1 MLLSLTIRDVVL
13 IERLTIGFGQALCA
27 LTGETGAG
35 KSILLDALGL
45 ALGNRADSG
54 LVREGAGQA
63 SVAAA
68 FELPENH
75 PAEAILHEHGIDAED
90 DTLVL
95 RRVVRANG
103 RGRAYV
109 NDQPVS
115 AGLLRQ
121 LADQLVEIQGQFAQR
136 GLMDPNTHRDL
147 LDSFGGLEGQR
158 TTVTDRHVAWRDA
171 VAAREAAERDLD
183 QARKDEDFLRHA
195 LEELDDLAPQPGE
208 EAHLA
213 DQRTRLMN
221 AEKLVGAFNTA
232 EAELTGGDAGRGA
245 QDALAGAR
253 RALERTADVAGE
265 DVRHALDALDRAMA
279 ECEDALARLHSLS
292 SEIELDAGQQQ
303 EIEDRYF
310 ALKDLA
316 RKHGVEVDEL
326 PDLRERFARR
336 LEAIDSGGERI
347 TELARKAQDARNAYL
362 TEAERLS
369 RARRDAAERLD
380 AAVNAELPPLK
391 LDKARFAT
399 TFTSLDETNWGPQ
412 GMERVAFQV
421 ATNPGAAPG
430 PMGKIASG
438 GELSRFLL
446 ALKVV
451 LAQVS
456 PQRSLIFDEVDS
468 GIGGATAAAVGDRL
482 ARLATG
488 RQLLVVTHSP
498 QVAARADHHLR
509 VAKTDAG
516 ETVLTDVSALAAD
529 ERREE
534 IARMLAGTEI
544 TDEARAA
551 ADKLMGAA

>member
-13 IERLTIGFGQALCA
+13 IERLTIGFGQGLCA

-35 KSILLDALGL
+35 KSILLDSLGL
-45 ALGNRADSG
+45 AMGHRADSG
-54 LVREGAGQA
+54 LVRKGADQA

-68 FELPENH
+68 FELPETH
-75 PAEAILHEHGIDAED
+75 PAETILNEHGLDAED

-147 LDSFGGLEGQR
+147 LDSFGGLETHR
-158 TTVTDRHVAWRDA
+158 ARVAERHAAWRDA
-171 VAAREAAERDLD
+171 VAARRAAERELD
-183 QARKDEDFLRHA
+183 QARQDEDFLRHA
-195 LEELDDLAPQPGE
+195 LDELDHLAPQPGE

-213 DQRTRLMN
+213 EQRTRLMN
-221 AEKLVGAFNTA
+221 AEKLAGAFNTA
-232 EAELTGGDAGRGA
+232 EAELTGGESGRGA
-245 QDALAGAR
+245 EDALAGAR
-253 RALERTADVAGE
+253 RTLERTADVAGD
-265 DVRHALDALDRAMA
+265 DVQHALDALDRAMA

-292 SEIELDAGQQQ
+292 SEIELDSGQQQ
-303 EIEDRYF
+303 DIEDRYF
-310 ALKDLA
+310 ALKELA
-316 RKHGVEVDEL
+316 RKHGVEVDAL
-326 PDLRERFARR
+326 PDLRERFAQR
-336 LEAIDSGGERI
+336 LEAIDTGSERI
-347 TELARKAQDARNAYL
+347 TELARRAQEARDAYVA
-362 TEAERLS
+362 EAEALT
-369 RARRDAAERLD
+369 RARKAAAERLD

-399 TFTSLDETNWGPQ
+399 TLTALDEGNWGPH

-430 PMGKIASG
+430 PLGKIASG

-456 PQRSLIFDEVDS
+456 PERALIFDEVDS

-482 ARLATG
+482 ARLAG
-488 RQLLVVTHSP
+488 DRQLLVVTHSP

-509 VAKTDAG
+509 VAKTEAG

-534 IARMLAGTEI
+534 IARMLAGAEI

>member
-13 IERLTIGFGQALCA
+13 IERLTIGFGQGLCA

-35 KSILLDALGL
+35 KSILLDSLGL

-54 LVREGAGQA
+54 LVRKGADQA
-63 SVAAA
+63 SVSAA
-68 FELPENH
+68 FELPDAH
-75 PAEAILHEHGIDAED
+75 PVEAVLEEHGIDAEE

-121 LADQLVEIQGQFAQR
+121 LADHLVEIQGQFAQR
-136 GLMDPNTHRDL
+136 GLMDPATHRDL
-147 LDSFGGLEGQR
+147 LDSFGGLTAR
-158 TTVTDRHVAWRDA
+158 RATVAERHAAWREA
-171 VAAREAAERDLD
+171 VAARATAERELD
-183 QARKDEDFLRHA
+183 QARTDEDFLRHA
-195 LEELDDLAPQPGE
+195 LEELDNLAPQPGE

-213 DQRTRLMN
+213 EQRNRLMN
-221 AEKLVGAFNTA
+221 AEKLASAFNTA
-232 EAELTGGDAGRGA
+232 EAELTGGEAGRGA
-245 QDALAGAR
+245 EDALAGAR

-265 DVRHALDALDRAMA
+265 DVQHALDALDRAMA
-279 ECEDALARLHSLS
+279 ECEDALVRLHSLS

-336 LEAIDSGGERI
+336 LEAIDSGSERI
-347 TELARKAQDARNAYL
+347 TELAQKAQEARNAYL
-362 TEAERLS
+362 AEAEQLS
-369 RARRDAAERLD
+369 RDRKAAAERLD
-380 AAVNAELPPLK
+380 AAVNAELAPLK

-399 TFTSLDETNWGPQ
+399 TFATLDEADWGPQ
-412 GMERVAFQV
+412 GIERIAFQV
-421 ATNPGAAPG
+421 ATNPGADPG

-451 LAQVS
+451 LARVS
-456 PQRSLIFDEVDS
+456 PQRALIFDEVDS

-482 ARLATG
+482 ARLADD

-516 ETVLTDVSALAAD
+516 ETVLTDVSALAAA

>member
-13 IERLTIGFGQALCA
+13 IDKLTVGFSPGLCA

-35 KSILLDALGL
+35 KSILLDSLGL
-45 ALGNRADSG
+45 ALGNRADSN
-54 LVREGAGQA
+54 LVRKGAEQA
-63 SVAAA
+63 SVTAA
-68 FELPENH
+68 FELPDNH
-75 PAEAILHEHGIDAED
+75 PAESLLAEHGLAPEE

-121 LADQLVEIQGQFAQR
+121 LADHLVEIQGQFAQR

-147 LDSFGGLEGQR
+147 LDGFGGLLDQR
-158 TTVTDRHVAWRDA
+158 QTVAQRYAEWRDA
-171 VAAREAAERDLD
+171 IAAREAAERELD
-183 QARKDEDFLRHA
+183 QARRDEDFLRHA
-195 LEELDDLAPQPGE
+195 LEELDNLAPQPGE

-213 DQRTRLMN
+213 EQRNRLMN
-221 AEKLVGAFNTA
+221 AEKLVAAFNTA
-232 EAELTGGDAGRGA
+232 EAELTGGESGRGA
-245 QDALAGAR
+245 QESLAGAR
-253 RALERTADVAGE
+253 RALERTAEVAGE
-265 DVRHALDALDRAMA
+265 DVQHALDALDRAMA
-279 ECEDALARLHSLS
+279 ESEDALARLHSLS
-292 SEIELDAGQQQ
+292 SEIELDSGQQQ

-316 RKHGVEVDEL
+316 RKHGVEVDAL
-326 PDLRERFARR
+326 PDLRERFAQR
-336 LEAIDSGGERI
+336 LAAIDSGGERI
-347 TELARKAQDARNAYL
+347 TELARQAQEARDAYAAAAQAL
-362 TEAERLS
+362 AEQR
-369 RARRDAAERLD
+369 RAAAERLD

-399 TFTSLDETNWGPQ
+399 TFTELDEDQWGPQ

-421 ATNPGAAPG
+421 ATNPGANPG
-430 PMGKIASG
+430 PLGKIASG

-456 PQRSLIFDEVDS
+456 APRALIFDEVDS

-482 ARLATG
+482 ARLARD

-516 ETVLTDVSALAAD
+516 ETVLTDVSALAAE